1 MILVLFVFFISC
13 APDGSL
19 LSEQLRMLPVSEPIG
34 SDNIST
40 VYEGRYLKTSQGLIV
55 NGPKDVFGGFMGD
68 CASDENFSNYWE
80 CQAENAGD
88 SFN

>member
-1 MILVLFVFFISC
+1 
-13 APDGSL
+13 
-19 LSEQLRMLPVSEPIG
+19 
-34 SDNIST
+34 
-40 VYEGRYLKTSQGLIV
+40 LKTSQGLIV